1 MLTQPILVQTTM
13 FKRLNRARALRDELE
28 DQVDESEPVTLE
40 AALDEDSASDSDVE
54 SDSDEDDDEDD
65 DDEGSEDD
73 VDEDKFT
80 VKQALES
87 PVFLDDEANVR
98 ANIFRCVAC
107 PLAQLRSEK
116 AIEVHLDSK
125 VGHETDAGA
134 QATIYPFCSIC
145 RGGKRAR
152 R

>member
-40 AALDEDSASDSDVE
+40 AALDEDSASDSDVG
-54 SDSDEDDDEDD
+54 SDSDDEEDDEDD
-65 DDEGSEDD
+65 A
-73 VDEDKFT
+73 DEDKFT

-87 PVFLDDEANVR
+87 PVYVDDEANVR
-98 ANIFRCVAC
+98 ATIFRCVSC

-125 VGHETDAGA
+125 VGHKSDAGA

-145 RGGKRAR
+145 
-152 R
+152 

>member
-125 VGHETDAGA
+125 VGHEN
-134 QATIYPFCSIC
+134 
-145 RGGKRAR
+145 
-152 R
+152 